1 MIERYID
8 YVDERTGRS
17 VHLGSAFVHHFH
29 TRDDNKLPLAVAI
42 ATLPIVLGNGA
53 LLAGRGLDRERGII
67 FRVPSELSTI
77 LPNKT
82 DCTAV
87 AVAEA
92 MRFLAD
98 EWLCDVACDYAGK
111 CTLIAAALTIIERSL
126 LPDRPAFWVNAEAA
140 ARPRPLLCC

>member
-8 YVDERTGRS
+8 CLDQPTGRS

-53 LLAGRGLDRERGII
+53 LLVGRGLDRERGII
-67 FRVPSELSTI
+67 FRVPSELSAI
-77 LPNKT
+77 LPSKM
-82 DCTAV
+82 DCTAGP
-87 AVAEA
+87 VAEA
-92 MRFLAD
+92 MGFLAD
-98 EWLCDVACDYAGK
+98 ECLCDVACDYPCK

-126 LPDRPAFWVNAEAA
+126 LPDRPAFGPLPDAEAV
-140 ARPRPLLCC
+140 ARPRP